1 MTADPAEH
9 PAASEASADQLSA
22 RERATLAVLGLLAL
36 AAAGVLA
43 WQRRPA
49 ALVISRP
56 PSPEAAAWDEA
67 LSASRQVD
75 VNTAGVAEL
84 ERLPGVGPALAGRI
98 VAERE
103 QRGPFQSAED
113 LARVRGLG
121 PKTIEAVKDYVTMA
135 GD

>member
-9 PAASEASADQLSA
+9 PAVSEATADQLSA
-22 RERATLAVLGLLAL
+22 KERTTLAVLGLLAL

-49 ALVISRP
+49 ALVISQP
-56 PSPEAAAWDEA
+56 PPEAAAWDET

-103 QRGPFQSAED
+103 ARGPFRSAEE
-113 LARVRGLG
+113 LARVRGIG
-121 PKTIEAVKDYVTMA
+121 PKTIEQLRDNIEAE
-135 GD
+135 

>member
-1 MTADPAEH
+1 MTADTAEH
-9 PAASEASADQLSA
+9 PAASGTPADQLSA

-49 ALVISRP
+49 ALVISQP
-56 PSPEAAAWDEA
+56 PPPEAAAWDAA

-103 QRGPFQSAED
+103 ARGPFRSAED
-113 LARVRGLG
+113 LARVRGIG
-121 PKTIEAVKDYVTMA
+121 PKTLQHLEAYVTTE
-135 GD
+135 

>member
-1 MTADPAEH
+1 MTADPV
-9 PAASEASADQLSA
+9 DQLSA
-22 RERATLAVLGLLAL
+22 RERCTLAVLGLLAL

-49 ALVISRP
+49 ALVISQP
-56 PSPEAAAWDEA
+56 PPEAAVWDKA
-67 LSASRQVD
+67 LGASRQVD

-84 ERLPGVGPALAGRI
+84 ERLPGIGPSLAGRI

-103 QRGPFQSAED
+103 QRGPFQSVED
-113 LARVRGLG
+113 LARVRGMG
-121 PKTIEAVKDYVTMA
+121 PKTIEAVKDYVTLA